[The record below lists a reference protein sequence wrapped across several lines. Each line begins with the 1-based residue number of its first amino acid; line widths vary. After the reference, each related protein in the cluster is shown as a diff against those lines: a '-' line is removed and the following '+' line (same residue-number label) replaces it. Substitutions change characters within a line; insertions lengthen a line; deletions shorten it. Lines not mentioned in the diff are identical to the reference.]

1 MSQELEKR
9 KVGRPT
15 DYTPEMCEK
24 VIPLLKQGASIEE
37 IGLELDVGYT
47 TLYQWMDKHPEFAQA
62 IKRGREYSHG
72 WWLKEGRTSMRDGK
86 FNSTLWYMNM
96 KNRFGWSDK
105 NESTHNVNVTETQ
118 QKVRDADSEYK
129 Y

>member
-1 MSQELEKR
+1 MADQEKN
-9 KVGRPT
+9 KMGRPT
-15 DYTPEMCEK
+15 LYSPELCEK
-24 VIPLLKQGASIEE
+24 AIEYLKEGASIEE
-37 IGLELDVGYT
+37 LGLELDVGYT
-47 TLYQWMDKHPEFAQA
+47 TIYRWMEQHEDFRQA
-62 IKRGREYSHG
+62 VKKGREYSQG
-72 WWLKEGRTSMRDGK
+72 WWMKEAREALRDGK

-105 NESTHNVNVTETQ
+105 QESTHNVTVSEAK